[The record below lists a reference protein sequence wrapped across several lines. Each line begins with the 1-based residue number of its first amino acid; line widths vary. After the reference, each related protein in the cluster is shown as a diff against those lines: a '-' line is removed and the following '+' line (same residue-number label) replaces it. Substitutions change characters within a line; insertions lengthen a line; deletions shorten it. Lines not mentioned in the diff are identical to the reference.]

1 MEIPLDFVPWGEGSE
16 HESCLDCPACG
27 RAVGCEGQE
36 GGPPCYTVPCL
47 WDAVVSRGV
56 QPSHKVF
63 QKLQRLKWPWVLG
76 IAYAWPGAWRVGI
89 SVWACSIV
97 PCSHRPMRDILKQ
110 RDAFTKGGDVRAES
124 MNNENKS
131 RNV

>member
-1 MEIPLDFVPWGEGSE
+1 MKPPTWVALTPGS
-16 HESCLDCPACG
+16 
-27 RAVGCEGQE
+27 E

-97 PCSHRPMRDILKQ
+97 PCSHRPMRYILKQ